1 MIKTINVHK
10 ENGPREEVTAI
21 KQKKKKKKKPLEN
34 KEGIMC
40 TSHLCWNS
48 EQERNPLF
56 PKKVNL

>member
-21 KQKKKKKKKPLEN
+21 KQKTNMKSLEHT
-34 KEGIMC
+34 EGIMC